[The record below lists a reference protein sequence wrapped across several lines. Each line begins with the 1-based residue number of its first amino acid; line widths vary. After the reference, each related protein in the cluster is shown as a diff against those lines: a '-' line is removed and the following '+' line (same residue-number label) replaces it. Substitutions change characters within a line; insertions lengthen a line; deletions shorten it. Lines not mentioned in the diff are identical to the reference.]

1 MSDSILDKIQE
12 IEEEAKRKIDALRS
26 GAVSEIAK
34 KISEKKSE
42 LAALEIEYTRLT
54 GKTLTGEKA
63 TVTRKRLTAQEKVAL
78 VDTVSS
84 ILAKAPNGIAMRD
97 IVAQAGES
105 VSAVRDALKQVKGV
119 RTTGAKAST
128 LYFAK

>member
-26 GAVSEIAK
+26 GAISEIAK

-63 TVTRKRLTAQEKVAL
+63 PVTRKRLTAQEKAAL
-78 VDTVSS
+78 VETVSS
-84 ILAKAPNGIAMRD
+84 ILAKSPNGIAMRD

-105 VSAVRDALKQVKGV
+105 VSAVRDALKQVKGI